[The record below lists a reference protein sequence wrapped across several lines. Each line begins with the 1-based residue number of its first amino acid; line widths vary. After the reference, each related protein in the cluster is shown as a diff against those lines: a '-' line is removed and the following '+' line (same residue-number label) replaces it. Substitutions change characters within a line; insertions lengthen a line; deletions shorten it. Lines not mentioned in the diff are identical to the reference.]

1 MANHTP
7 KPSISSVVTRD
18 TLLREVV
25 HIDRA
30 LRERCTKVVLAH
42 VLKEYGE
49 DKKPNEMQESA
60 ANGFNLLSHIFVS
73 TTEAIQMERN
83 SNIYHHQGAM
93 EEGRKMDG

>member
-60 ANGFNLLSHIFVS
+60 ANGFNLLKSHLRLHHRG
-73 TTEAIQMERN
+73 E
-83 SNIYHHQGAM
+83 SNGA
-93 EEGRKMDG
+93 E